1 MEDKDFK
8 DAMDKAMDY
17 LYEYYENDHCVRV
30 CVSQRTSEPWH
41 DIPEELDR
49 KSVV

>member
-8 DAMDKAMDY
+8 VVVDKAMDY
-17 LYEYYENDHCVRV
+17 SYSYYENDHCIRV

-41 DIPEELDR
+41 DI
-49 KSVV
+49 